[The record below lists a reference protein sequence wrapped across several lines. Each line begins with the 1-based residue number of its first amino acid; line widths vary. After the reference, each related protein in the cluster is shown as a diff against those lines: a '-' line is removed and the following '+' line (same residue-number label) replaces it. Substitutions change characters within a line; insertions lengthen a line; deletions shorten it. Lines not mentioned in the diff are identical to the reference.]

1 MIGMLLLWIVF
12 ILSFVIV
19 WPWIHAAFIW
29 QGSTIKSLD
38 NLLNNQ
44 QIEYIPKILHQTY
57 RNQSSIPFQWQRA
70 SNSCRALHSNYEYKF
85 WSDSDARRLIEKEFP
100 SLLPTFDSYPYDI
113 QRADVIRLVVL
124 YVYGGIYLDLDIFC
138 LKSLDNLLKYQ
149 IILPKTV
156 PVGLSNDILFSQAK
170 HPFLLY
176 VIKNLPKSNR
186 NYLTK

>member
-1 MIGMLLLWIVF
+1 MIGMVLLWIVF

-85 WSDSDARRLIEKEFP
+85 WSDSDARRLIEREFP

-113 QRADVIRLVVL
+113 QRSDVIRFICLWR
-124 YVYGGIYLDLDIFC
+124 YLFRSRYFLFE
-138 LKSLDNLLKYQ
+138 
-149 IILPKTV
+149 IISYFIKI
-156 PVGLSNDILFSQAK
+156 SNHST
-170 HPFLLY
+170 
-176 VIKNLPKSNR
+176 KNRACWSIE
-186 NYLTK
+186 